1 MRIGIEANCL
11 LVPHLTGIQYSLLEL
26 VRHLPRAAPGHEYRL
41 NFNFTRPE
49 FRQRYE
55 ERVLPLLDDRMQA
68 RHCRVPSRIM
78 QPLKDWLHWPV
89 EASLGRC
96 DAVFYHSLDVQPQR
110 WGRKVVTIHDLMPMT
125 HADYYPA
132 PDAAHF
138 ERKVPGIVRDA
149 DALVAVSQYTKDVLV
164 DRLGADASRIT
175 VVHHGVDSRF
185 TRPDAGVIAGLKAR
199 LGLVRPY
206 LLFVGTAEPRKN
218 LPRLLD
224 AYARLRSAGHADLC
238 FVIAGKAAWG
248 SQALRE
254 RISQLKLQDHVVLT
268 GPFDSAD
275 LPALYA
281 GADVFSLPSIAEGFG
296 MPLLEAMACGTPV
309 VASNSTA
316 LPEVYGDAALGVD
329 PFDSDALC
337 DAIARIRSDGELRES
352 LVERGLQRAAAF
364 SWGKSALRLA
374 SVFEGAGT

>member
-11 LVPHLTGIQYSLLEL
+11 LLPHLTGIEYSLLEL
-26 VRHLPRAAPGHEYRL
+26 VRHLPRAAPQHEYRL
-41 NFNFTRPE
+41 HFNFTRAD

-55 ERVLPLLDDRMQA
+55 ERILPLLGGRLQS
-68 RHCRVPSRIM
+68 RHCRVPSRVM
-78 QPLKDWLHWPV
+78 QLLKDWLRWPI

-96 DAVFYHSLDVQPQR
+96 DAVFYHRLDVQPQR

-125 HADYYPA
+125 HASHYPA
-132 PDAAHF
+132 ADAAHF
-138 ERKVPGIVRDA
+138 QRKVPGIVRDA
-149 DALVAVSQYTKDVLV
+149 DALVAVSQYTKDALV
-164 DRLGADASRIT
+164 ERLGADASRIT
-175 VVHHGVDSRF
+175 VVHHGVDPRF
-185 TRPDAGVIAGLKAR
+185 ARPDAGTIAAMKDR
-199 LGLVRPY
+199 LGLARPY

-224 AYARLRSAGHADLC
+224 AYARLRGEGHEDLC
-238 FVIAGKAAWG
+238 FVIAGKSAWG

-254 RISQLKLQDHVVLT
+254 RIAALALQDDVVLT
-268 GPFDSAD
+268 GPVDSAD

-309 VASNSTA
+309 VASNTTA

-329 PFDSDALC
+329 PFDSDALA
-337 DAIARIRSDGELRES
+337 DAIARIRSDAALRAV
-352 LVERGLQRAAAF
+352 LVERGLRRAAAF
-364 SWGKSALRLA
+364 SWGQSAQRLA
-374 SVFEGAGT
+374 SVLEGARA

>member
-11 LVPHLTGIQYSLLEL
+11 LVPHLTGIEYSLLEL
-26 VRHLPRAAPGHEYRL
+26 VRHLPLAAPSHEYRL
-41 NFNFTRPE
+41 HFNFTRPE

-55 ERVLPLLDDRMQA
+55 ARVLPLLGDQLQA
-68 RHCRVPSRIM
+68 RHCRVPSLIM

-125 HADYYPA
+125 HADYYPDT
-132 PDAAHF
+132 DAAHF
-138 ERKVPGIVRDA
+138 KRKVPGIVRDA
-149 DALVAVSQYTKDVLV
+149 DALVAVSQYTKDMLV
-164 DRLGADASRIT
+164 DRFDADASRIT
-175 VVHHGVDSRF
+175 VVHHGVDPRF
-185 TRPDAGVIAGLKAR
+185 VRPDAGSVASLRAK

-224 AYARLRSAGHADLC
+224 AYARLRGAGHPDLC

-248 SQALRE
+248 SQALRD
-254 RISQLKLQDHVVLT
+254 RIAQLALQDDVVLT
-268 GPFDSAD
+268 GPVDSAD

-309 VASNSTA
+309 VASNATA

-329 PFDSDALC
+329 PFDSDALA
-337 DAIARIRSDGELRES
+337 DAIARIRSDTALRDS
-352 LVERGLQRAAAF
+352 LVERGLRRAAAF
-364 SWGKSALRLA
+364 SWHYSAQRLA
-374 SVFEGAGT
+374 AVFEGAPA